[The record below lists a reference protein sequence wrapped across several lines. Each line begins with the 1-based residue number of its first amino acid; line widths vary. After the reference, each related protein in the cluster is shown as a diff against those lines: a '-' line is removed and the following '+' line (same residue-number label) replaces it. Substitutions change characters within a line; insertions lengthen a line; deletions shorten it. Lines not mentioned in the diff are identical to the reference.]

1 MVSHEVN
8 QLWSLNLIFG
18 GVSIALL
25 LVLLLVYA
33 RNLRKVWSPFGLG
46 LVVFA
51 LLLLAQTSFALFSY
65 AQWAAAGWPA
75 ELALPM
81 LFINVAEASAF
92 AVLLAISWG

>member
-1 MVSHEVN
+1 MVSHAVG

-18 GVSIALL
+18 SVSIALL
-25 LVLLLVYA
+25 LALLFVYA

-46 LVVFA
+46 LVVFS
-51 LLLLAQTSFALFSY
+51 LLLLVQTSFALY
-65 AQWAAAGWPA
+65 AYTQWAAAGWPA

-92 AVLLAISWG
+92 GVLLAISWG